1 MRAKF
6 PYQKRKKRVGHGPGS
21 GHGKTSCRGGKGYTA
36 RTGSTR
42 RPGFEGG
49 QTPFYRKMP
58 KRGFNHPKKNEFSI
72 VNIEQ
77 LSGLGEKEITPE
89 ILLQE
94 GVLHELGGG
103 LKVLGDGKLKKALVV
118 RAHRFSKQA
127 KEKIEAAGGQ
137 AVVIS

>member
-58 KRGFNHPKKNEFSI
+58 KRGFNHPKQNEFAI
-72 VNIEQ
+72 VNIEK

-89 ILLQE
+89 TLLQE
-94 GVLHELGGG
+94 GVIHKLDGG
-103 LKVLGDGKLKKALVV
+103 LKILGDGKLKKALVV